1 MEQLKIDSPESHDLH
16 PPDQDDHEEEE
27 EQLLNL
33 TPEILSSSVLSHP
46 GDSEPFDV
54 FICSE
59 AGKPIYSYNKERD
72 EEFVVTLMPLMTAMI
87 NFFRDGQ
94 KEDLKSVTSAGGL
107 RITFSLKP
115 PLILV
120 LVTHLLSAL
129 DPVLLITQLYAGIIS
144 ILTLK
149 TLKSVFDQRS
159 AYDLRR
165 LLGGSE
171 KLIDTL
177 IDEGLLKNQ
186 LCLRRNIRF
195 DPVCGGDGNDVQTA
209 SGSAPLIQAFL
220 TSFPP
225 TPQPGRL
232 SNGVSSGQSP
242 LTAGGFSIQGI
253 SGRSLVPVLPLS
265 PATRESVTNA
275 LTSSVTS
282 CESSILFALLFQ
294 RNLYHSANEVLPGSE
309 SVVRSNCNAG
319 HIFDFESNLLIT
331 VHNNQPKQ
339 AKLNPLDIQLLS
351 TLIAASEGQLA
362 SAESLWLPVCIPRV
376 DSQAFIH
383 GHISYLTQSGV
394 TSPATDSASHIQK
407 KLCLFLLAMDRED
420 FNKCQHVRDTLSERL
435 NKVRIIASPFTELL
449 IPQLQMF
456 CYFSVRPHCMMYRN
470 LPFVEQTHFN
480 RLVNYVSARMT
491 SSGFKTF
498 WLQSDDHHVT
508 LLGWHSPSFTLY
520 FQFDVTVSPGEAL
533 AAASSVVKWIKK
545 EEEKVKLKDY
555 Q

>member
-1 MEQLKIDSPESHDLH
+1 MDELISNSSEA
-16 PPDQDDHEEEE
+16 PDEGHEEEQE
-27 EQLLNL
+27 RNCPAGML
-33 TPEILSSSVLSHP
+33 TSCVLAHP
-46 GDSEPFDV
+46 GDSEPFEV

-59 AGKPIYSYNKERD
+59 AGKPIYSYNKTRD

-87 NFFRDGQ
+87 NFFRDAQ
-94 KEDLKSVTSAGGL
+94 KEDLKSLTSAGGL
-107 RITFSLKP
+107 RITFSIKP

-120 LVTHLLSAL
+120 LVTHLLSAI
-129 DPVLLITQLYAGIIS
+129 DPILCITQLYAEIVS

-186 LCLRRNIRF
+186 LSLRRKVRY
-195 DPVCGGDGNDVQTA
+195 DPAVGGDVVVPSAA
-209 SGSAPLIQAFL
+209 SPLIQGFL
-220 TSFPP
+220 TSIPP
-225 TPQPGRL
+225 SPPPGRT
-232 SNGVSSGQSP
+232 SNGQSSGQSALP
-242 LTAGGFSIQGI
+242 VGGFSSRSIG
-253 SGRSLVPVLPLS
+253 SRSLVPILPLN

-275 LTSSVTS
+275 LISSVTS
-282 CESSILFALLFQ
+282 TDSSILFALLFQ
-294 RNLYHSANEVLPGSE
+294 RNLYHSASEVLPGSE
-309 SVVRSNCNAG
+309 SVVRSNYNNSTE
-319 HIFDFESNLLIT
+319 FDLESNLLIT
-331 VHNNQPKQ
+331 VHNNAPKK
-339 AKLNPLDIQLLS
+339 AKLNPLDIQLLL
-351 TLIAASEGQLA
+351 TLIAASEGQLE

-383 GHISYLTQSGV
+383 GHISYLTQS
-394 TSPATDSASHIQK
+394 TATTPSCDAASHIQK
-407 KLCLFLLAMDRED
+407 KLCLLLLTMDRED
-420 FNKCQHVRDTLSERL
+420 FSKCQHIRDTLSERL
-435 NKVRIIASPFTELL
+435 NKVRITAAPFTELI

-456 CYFSVRPHCMMYRN
+456 CYFSIKPHCIMYRS
-470 LPFVEQTHFN
+470 LPYVEQTHFN
-480 RLVNYVSARMT
+480 RLVNFVSARMT

-498 WLQSDDHHVT
+498 WFQSDDHQVI

-533 AAASSVVKWIKK
+533 TAASTVVKWIKR

>member
-1 MEQLKIDSPESHDLH
+1 MEQLKIDSVECHEQHL
-16 PPDQDDHEEEE
+16 PDDCDDEEEE
-27 EQLLNL
+27 KLKHL
-33 TPEILSSSVLSHP
+33 TPEILSSGVLCHP
-46 GDSEPFDV
+46 GDSEEFDV

-59 AGKPIYSYNKERD
+59 AGKPIYSYNKKRD

-87 NFFRDGQ
+87 NFFRDVQ
-94 KEDLKSVTSAGGL
+94 KEDLKSLTSAGGL
-107 RITFSLKP
+107 RITFSMKP

-120 LVTHLLSAL
+120 LVTHLLSAV

-186 LCLRRNIRF
+186 LSLRRKIRF
-195 DPVCGGDGNDVQTA
+195 DPAVGVSHVHSA
-209 SGSAPLIQAFL
+209 SLSTPLIQAFL

-232 SNGVSSGQSP
+232 SNGQSAGQSS
-242 LTAGGFSIQGI
+242 LTAGGFSINSI
-253 SGRSLVPVLPLS
+253 SSRSLVPILPLN

-275 LTSSVTS
+275 LTSSVTC
-282 CESSILFALLFQ
+282 CESSVLFALLFQ

-309 SVVRSNCNAG
+309 SVVRSNYYAG
-319 HIFDFESNLLIT
+319 HEFDLESNLLIT
-331 VHNNQPKQ
+331 VHNNSPKQ

-383 GHISYLTQSGV
+383 GHISYLTQSTV
-394 TSPATDSASHIQK
+394 TSPSTDATSHIQT
-407 KLCLFLLAMDRED
+407 KLCLFLLTMDRED
-420 FNKCQHVRDTLSERL
+420 FNKCQHIRDTLSERL
-435 NKVRIIASPFTELL
+435 NKVRIAAAPFADLP

-456 CYFSVRPHCMMYRN
+456 SYFSIRPHCIMYRN